1 MCRPVLAICLL
12 SLQNDVEKD
21 ARFMGPKKVNALA
34 ASKGICP
41 NLGLL
46 DSSPCSLY
54 WVLSSSF
61 QVQGHILF
69 MSYVI
74 SGKKHNLIATTTAA
88 QVSLNPDCH
97 YHALHLCFRRCVSTP
112 SHNAVPSASVMGS
125 RFIESHL
132 YTHVWGFLAVLIL
145 NWAISPLCHA
155 RATGHKRKPMR
166 THSSQEQH
174 LTMPLYSVLP
184 G

>member
-1 MCRPVLAICLL
+1 
-12 SLQNDVEKD
+12 
-21 ARFMGPKKVNALA
+21 MGPKKVNALA
-34 ASKGICP
+34 ASEGICP

-46 DSSPCSLY
+46 DSSRCSLY

-74 SGKKHNLIATTTAA
+74 SGKKHNLIAATTAA

-112 SHNAVPSASVMGS
+112 SHMLSP
-125 RFIESHL
+125 
-132 YTHVWGFLAVLIL
+132 VLL
-145 NWAISPLCHA
+145 
-155 RATGHKRKPMR
+155 
-166 THSSQEQH
+166 
-174 LTMPLYSVLP
+174 
-184 G
+184 